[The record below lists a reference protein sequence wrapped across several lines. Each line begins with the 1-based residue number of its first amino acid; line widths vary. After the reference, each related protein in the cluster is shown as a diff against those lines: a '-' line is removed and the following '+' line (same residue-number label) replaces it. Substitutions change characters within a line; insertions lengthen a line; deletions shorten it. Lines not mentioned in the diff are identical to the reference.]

1 MTFRSTTHV
10 LRTLWNGRVSL
21 TINIQS
27 PDLRAAIDAEAQR
40 LQESA
45 MYSAQG
51 QFEASKVWRVWNWLL
66 GGLTGAASGLAGV
79 LTFATDELQVL
90 SGCLA
95 LAAAVTAA
103 ADTTTKPDKRAERA
117 HASAN
122 EYLSIQAATR
132 KFQLLDV
139 PTRELHELR
148 QMLDDFSARADA
160 VNKASDPIPGFAYRK
175 AGRNISKG
183 GQSYA
188 VDG

>member
-1 MTFRSTTHV
+1 MS
-10 LRTLWNGRVSL
+10 
-21 TINIQS
+21 INIQT

-40 LQESA
+40 LHESA

-51 QFEASKVWRVWNWLL
+51 QFEASKAWRAWNWLL

-79 LTFATDELQVL
+79 LTFATDGLQTL

-122 EYLSIQAATR
+122 EYLSIQAAVR
-132 KFQLLDV
+132 KFQALDV
-139 PTRELHELR
+139 PTKDLQDLR
-148 QMLDDFSARADA
+148 QTLDDLSARVDA
-160 VNKASDPIPGFAYRK
+160 VNKASDPIPGFGYK
-175 AGRNISKG
+175 AAKRNITKG

-188 VDG
+188 VDASR